1 MSRKIFFP
9 LNGGV
14 KQGKVEYILH
24 LLLVFSLSDSDVSFV
39 LFCSLESAMMTRLS
53 SSRLVRKSTK
63 LFWHTVWTEVVR
75 SAS

>member
-24 LLLVFSLSDSDVSFV
+24 LLLVFSLSDVSFV
-39 LFCSLESAMMTRLS
+39 LFSGKCNDDKAFIL
-53 SSRLVRKSTK
+53 
-63 LFWHTVWTEVVR
+63 
-75 SAS
+75 